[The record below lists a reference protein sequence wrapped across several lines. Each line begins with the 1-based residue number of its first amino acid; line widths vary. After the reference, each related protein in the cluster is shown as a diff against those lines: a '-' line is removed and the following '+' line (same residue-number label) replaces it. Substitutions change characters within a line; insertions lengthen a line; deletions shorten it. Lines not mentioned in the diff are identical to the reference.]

1 METFSAES
9 PTRSADGGAKPWL
22 YDGRHPDN
30 LRSAIRSNGRGKL
43 WPFVLKTFSSHE
55 YRDRRKSPGCSATVR

>member
-1 METFSAES
+1 METFSAET

-22 YDGRHPDN
+22 YDSRHPDACAQHS
-30 LRSAIRSNGRGKL
+30 LKWPGKA

-55 YRDRRKSPGCSATVR
+55 YRDRRKSPGCAAAVR